1 MNNYVKPELKV
12 LPLLLNEDISAFT
25 QFDDF
30 GSMSGVS
37 NSISS
42 YLYSSGESV
51 L

>member
-12 LPLLLNEDISAFT
+12 QTLLQIEDLSAFT
-25 QFDDF
+25 KFDDF
-30 GSMSGVS
+30 SGMSGVS

-51 L
+51 E